1 MTAIAFIIVGM
12 TTRRMCDFNVCA
24 LERILSARRA
34 VADDRAGGLNRNTR
48 CFFDAAGRSRASICI
63 LVHTIEVIKIA
74 FAAVGC
80 SPIVSVERHRRFGV
94 ADQVADIECI
104 AAVRFPPER
113 IFANALQDVLSVIDR
128 ERRQLR
134 AVVKG
139 VFANCR
145 RGAGDLSRGQIDA
158 VLKPVREIG
167 NSEVF
172 HVIKP
177 DLRDLIPDS
186 RPRLVV
192 LAGERITI
200 AGAGDHQPV
209 VFVQLPLDLAAG
221 DRAGGGCFGRRSHVF
236 VRGAV
241 VDSVCFRFSGE
252 YSHGQR
258 EQHTQS
264 QHKCGEF
271 LEILHHA
278 ASLSVTAAMVNTIV
292 AALALVTASL
302 ADTFAL

>member
-1 MTAIAFIIVGM
+1 M
-12 TTRRMCDFNVCA
+12 
-24 LERILSARRA
+24 
-34 VADDRAGGLNRNTR
+34 
-48 CFFDAAGRSRASICI
+48 
-63 LVHTIEVIKIA
+63 
-74 FAAVGC
+74 
-80 SPIVSVERHRRFGV
+80 ERHRRFGV

-113 IFANALQDVLSVIDR
+113 IFANALQDVLSVINC

-221 DRAGGGCFGRRSHVF
+221 DRAGGGSFGGN
-236 VRGAV
+236 RGFRNSFTV
-241 VDSVCFRFSGE
+241 KDS
-252 YSHGQR
+252 
-258 EQHTQS
+258 
-264 QHKCGEF
+264 
-271 LEILHHA
+271 
-278 ASLSVTAAMVNTIV
+278 
-292 AALALVTASL
+292 
-302 ADTFAL
+302 